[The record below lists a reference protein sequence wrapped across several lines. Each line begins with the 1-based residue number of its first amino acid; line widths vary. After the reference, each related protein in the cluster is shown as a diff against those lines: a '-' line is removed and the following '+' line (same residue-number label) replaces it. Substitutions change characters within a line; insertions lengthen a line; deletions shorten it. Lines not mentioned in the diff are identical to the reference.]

1 MQNKKLIGWGY
12 ITALRFKWPQ
22 KRMPVESY
30 GTLPPS
36 NFPSRSAP
44 EYAESS
50 YGADSQPPV
59 VEKQQVEEIAVNLF
73 YGLVSSL
80 WVVKNFTL
88 LIVLCVACQKFYLV
102 VEEVEKAT
110 AVISGCHASLFI
122 LQKLC
127 KNVLRVTSCAR
138 AAGGLRAGGVVA
150 VDAGLP
156 LRLLALLATYTVV
169 LLQFAF
175 L

>member
-1 MQNKKLIGWGY
+1 MWLKALDRFCILLLAIEIFVHPLIYIQNFLSSSS
-12 ITALRFKWPQ
+12 
-22 KRMPVESY
+22 ES
-30 GTLPPS
+30 
-36 NFPSRSAP
+36 
-44 EYAESS
+44 
-50 YGADSQPPV
+50 
-59 VEKQQVEEIAVNLF
+59 EEVTAVNLF

-110 AVISGCHASLFI
+110 AVISSCHASLFI